1 MSNILFTIGHS
12 NRILQEFI
20 ELLDHY
26 GILSVCDVRSTPYSS
41 KNPQFNRE
49 PLQDVLKKRGKFYVY
64 LGHELGGRPDNPD
77 YYTNGKADYKI
88 IASMSFFKRGLE
100 RVRSGVEKNFIPA
113 LMCSEKDPI
122 SCHRAILICKHLQ
135 SENLLIRHVI
145 DKQTVEDHKDLEQR
159 LINNLKIHPDF
170 FENNP
175 STMIERAYEIQASR
189 IAYTQDLQS
198 TIHTESND

>member
-12 NRILQEFI
+12 NRTLQEFI
-20 ELLDHY
+20 ELLKYY

-49 PLQDVLKKRGKFYVY
+49 HLQEVLKQSGKYYVY
-64 LGHELGGRPDNPD
+64 LGRELGGRPDNSD
-77 YYTNGKADYKI
+77 CYTNGKADYKNI
-88 IASMSFFKRGLE
+88 SSMSFFKRGLE
-100 RVRSGVEKNFIPA
+100 RVRIGVEKNFMPA

-135 SENLLIRHVI
+135 SENLLIKHVI
-145 DKQTVEDHKDLEQR
+145 DKQTVEEHKDLEQR
-159 LINNLKIHPDF
+159 LIDNLKIHPDF
-170 FENNP
+170 FDNNP
-175 STMIERAYEIQASR
+175 STMIERAYEIQAKR

-198 TIHTESND
+198 AIHPESND